1 MTEAGQP
8 LLRSLDHSCF
18 VFVSDF
24 ELRIS
29 CFQPPMI
36 HRVRVPLAERSYDI
50 EIGTGNLADL
60 GAFVSARLDL
70 SRIVVITD
78 ENVQAVQGRAAA
90 ASLSEHAQVDIV
102 AVPPGEASKSV
113 GMANTLWNALLEMG
127 ADRKTVVVAVGG
139 GVIGDLAGFVAATF
153 ARGLAFIQVPTTL
166 LAQVDS
172 SVGGK
177 VGVNLPGAK
186 NMVGAFW
193 QPRGV
198 LIDTAVL
205 ATLPDREYRAGLAEV
220 VKYGVIL
227 DAEFFTY
234 LEAHVRELSRVG
246 TAHQTRDK
254 VVNSAQ
260 TSHCDEVLRHVIR
273 RSCELK
279 AQVVAA
285 DEREETGQRAVL
297 NYGHTFCHAL
307 ETLTGYEQLLHGEAV
322 AIGMLCASRLAERLG
337 RIDAGVTRRQRDLL
351 AALGLAVDLP
361 DVERDE
367 MLQVMSRD
375 KKTEHGRLRF
385 VLPSRLGHVELVG
398 DVERADV
405 LAAMG

>member
-1 MTEAGQP
+1 MNR
-8 LLRSLDHSCF
+8 L
-18 VFVSDF
+18 
-24 ELRIS
+24 
-29 CFQPPMI
+29 
-36 HRVRVPLAERSYDI
+36 RVPLAERSYDI
-50 EIGTGNLADL
+50 EIGTGNLAEL
-60 GAFVSARLDL
+60 GAFVSARLDV
-70 SRIVVITD
+70 SRVVLITD
-78 ENVQAVQGRAAA
+78 DKVEKPHGRAAA
-90 ASLSEHAQVDIV
+90 ASLAEHAEVDIV
-102 AVPPGEASKSV
+102 AVPAGETSKSTQ
-113 GMANTLWNALLEMG
+113 MAEVLWNGLLDLG

-139 GVIGDLAGFVAATF
+139 GVIGDLAGFAAATF

-177 VGVNLPGAK
+177 VGINLPGAK

-205 ATLPDREYRAGLAEV
+205 STLPEREYRSGLAEV

-227 DAEFFTY
+227 DAEFFAY
-234 LEAHVRELSRVG
+234 LESHVQDLRRVG
-246 TAHQTRDK
+246 SAHHNREAAASTADPT
-254 VVNSAQ
+254 
-260 TSHCDEVLRHVIR
+260 DEVLRHIVR

-322 AIGMLCASRLAERLG
+322 AIGMICASRLAERLG
-337 RIDAGVTRRQRDLL
+337 RIDEAVTRRQRELL
-351 AALGLAVDLP
+351 TALGLPVEMPPVDRQAMLAV
-361 DVERDE
+361 
-367 MLQVMSRD
+367 MARD
-375 KKTEHGRLRF
+375 KKAEHGRLRF

-398 DVERADV
+398 GVEQADV
-405 LAAMG
+405 LAALT